1 MRQEAELVSGPD
13 RKTSMAA
20 EMKSEHD
27 SKELGEIRKEVI
39 EARNLVIK
47 TDNLLKNLH
56 AEVKAIGKR
65 HEDLQKR
72 QWISSGVAYVLFAAL
87 CVAGAVA
94 VASVRGSAASA
105 EHERQEKA
113 VAQLTAQLE
122 QQRLEQSAAQTA
134 QRSATEVYRLM
145 TTLTGEERLRGA
157 DEFLKLD
164 VSHLSPLEQE
174 LLKDKAT
181 ALRHELGD
189 AALDRGR
196 AAFRRN
202 DWRATID
209 ETGRF
214 LNVEKSPQPEQVLEA
229 SFMMGVAYNTERK
242 HTQAV
247 PHLKRFVDGDKK
259 SKQRDYAML
268 LLAQSYQETNQLDQA
283 LTTTQTAL
291 ESYPNSEFTQQR
303 NRQVSSI
310 RRQRAGNNAEGQ
322 AAPAPAAPT
331 PAAPAPA
338 APTPAAAPTASPS
351 EPPAAAH

>member
-1 MRQEAELVSGPD
+1 MRHEAELVSGPE

-105 EHERQEKA
+105 DHERQEKA
-113 VAQLTAQLE
+113 VAELTAQLE
-122 QQRLEQSAAQTA
+122 KQRQEQSAAQTA

-145 TTLTGEERLRGA
+145 TTLPGDERLRGA

-181 ALRHELGD
+181 ALRHEIGD
-189 AALDRGR
+189 AALERGR

-214 LNVEKSPQPEQVLEA
+214 MSVEKSPQPEQVLEA
-229 SFMMGVAYNTERK
+229 SFMLGVAYNTERK
-242 HTQAV
+242 HAQAV
-247 PHLKRFVDGDKK
+247 PHLKRFVDGDRK

-303 NRQVSSI
+303 SRQASSI
-310 RRQRAGNNAEGQ
+310 RRQRAGNSEGQ
-322 AAPAPAAPT
+322 AASASPAPAAPT
-331 PAAPAPA
+331 PTA